1 MMIGVWVLLDS
12 VRDGPVPVEPAVM
25 AALVGTVYV
34 MQPVI
39 HVDAVLPRELR
50 SGVTGVHV
58 GTVDPVPVPGAA
70 TGRHTGADRMWQPA
84 MPWAVCCT
92 IVACQVGYGDPQ
104 GGTISQAAAS
114 TGVLLHGLACGH

>member
-50 SGVTGVHV
+50 SGVHV
-58 GTVDPVPVPGAA
+58 GTPGVRDSAESV
-70 TGRHTGADRMWQPA
+70 Q
-84 MPWAVCCT
+84 
-92 IVACQVGYGDPQ
+92 GYQ
-104 GGTISQAAAS
+104 NTLSRRI
-114 TGVLLHGLACGH
+114 L